1 MTREAQ
7 VAAWAQIKTEFMN
20 QRVKKDK
27 KKKKMKEG
35 ERERESETRDQ
46 GREKIRK

>member
-7 VAAWAQIKTEFMN
+7 VAAWAQIKIEFMN
-20 QRVKKDK
+20 QSVKKE

-35 ERERESETRDQ
+35 ERERERETRDQ
-46 GREKIRK
+46 GREKIKK